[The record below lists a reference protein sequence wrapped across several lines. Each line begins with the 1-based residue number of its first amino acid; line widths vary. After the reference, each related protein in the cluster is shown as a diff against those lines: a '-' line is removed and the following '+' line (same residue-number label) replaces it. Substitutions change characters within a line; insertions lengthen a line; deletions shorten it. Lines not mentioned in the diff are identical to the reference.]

1 MKRIVILISV
11 AILGAFLLAGCQ
23 TMKTKSIGVG
33 LRSVDLVDDSGK
45 VARSYFEMLDSASG
59 AWYEAEN
66 VNGKWSLTPSGQA
79 KKSSAAM
86 GVGGGGGGGGGS
98 C

>member
-1 MKRIVILISV
+1 MKRVSV
-11 AILGAFLLAGCQ
+11 LVSATLLAAFLLTGCQ

-33 LRSVDLVDDSGK
+33 LRSVDLVDDAGK
-45 VARSYFEMLDSASG
+45 VARSYFEMLDPASG

>member
-1 MKRIVILISV
+1 MKSV
-11 AILGAFLLAGCQ
+11 SVLVSVTLLAAFLLTGCQ

-33 LRSVDLVDDSGK
+33 LRSVDLVDDAGK
-45 VARSYFEMLDSASG
+45 VARSYFEMLDPASG

-79 KKSSAAM
+79 KKSSAVMGGAGG
-86 GVGGGGGGGGGS
+86 GVGGK

>member
-1 MKRIVILISV
+1 MKRIVIFISV
-11 AILGAFLLAGCQ
+11 ATLGAFLLTGCQ

-33 LRSVDLVDDSGK
+33 LRSVDLVDDAGK
-45 VARSYFEMLDSASG
+45 VVSSSFEMLDPASG
-59 AWYEAEN
+59 AWFEAEN

-79 KKSSAAM
+79 KKSSAVM
-86 GVGGGGGGGGGS
+86 GVGGVGGK